1 MTRPVRRLYNLN
13 GVGLTVE
20 AADESHAAFLDP
32 ILGQLTAARPVRHH
46 WKITITKARA
56 VVRPA
61 VARAIWDGPL
71 PEGLPSIL
79 TTNSGWTT
87 LTVPDHFAM
96 TNRRA
101 TCSSRV
107 RVTSAGQSSIQ
118 GTAAFWLIDEILAA
132 RNRHLLHGACLVK
145 AETDQAI
152 ALFAPSGTGKTTT
165 ALALARNGL
174 GLAGDDALVLH
185 NAKNASYVWG
195 IPRAIKVSR
204 RTADMLPWLAPVLAP
219 HKQDEQALR
228 FGDLEPIVKSAS
240 TARRRCAAIVVL
252 MKPNGIGHRA
262 EMIAKADA
270 LTHIVADNIR
280 RAPTG
285 VDVKGQAAFAAI
297 ARLVRRTPTIILSV
311 GPDPCSLTPEL
322 ILSAIRFPA
331 TTEDRKP
338 PAHLRRTVVDN

>member
-1 MTRPVRRLYNLN
+1 MTRLVRRLYNLN
-13 GVGLTVE
+13 GVGLAVE

-32 ILGQLTAARPVRHH
+32 ILGQLTVARTVRPH
-46 WKITITKARA
+46 WKITITKARTVA
-56 VVRPA
+56 RPA

-79 TTNSGWTT
+79 TSNGGWTT
-87 LTVPDHFAM
+87 LTVPGHFAM

-101 TCSSRV
+101 ACSSRV

-118 GTAAFWLIDEILAA
+118 GTAAFWLIEEILAA
-132 RNRHLLHGACLVK
+132 RNRHLLHGACLVT

-195 IPRAIKVSR
+195 IPRAMKVSR
-204 RTADMLPWLAPVLAP
+204 RTAEMLPWLAPVLAP
-219 HKQDEQALR
+219 HKHDEQALR
-228 FGDLEPIVKSAS
+228 FDDLELIVEPASA
-240 TARRRCAAIVVL
+240 ARRRCAAVVVL
-252 MKPNGIGHRA
+252 TKPNGVGHRA

-297 ARLVRRTPTIILSV
+297 ARLVTRTPTITLSV